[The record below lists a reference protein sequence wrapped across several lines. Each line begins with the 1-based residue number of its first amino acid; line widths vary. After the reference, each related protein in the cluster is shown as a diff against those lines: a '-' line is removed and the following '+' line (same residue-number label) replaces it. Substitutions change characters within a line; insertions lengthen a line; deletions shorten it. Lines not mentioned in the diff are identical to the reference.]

1 MKSNSETLYRYES
14 KLTAYRLHCEAI
26 GIDKS
31 QPLAA
36 LENFLEDHGKNSGL
50 DLMAFILRFQSEV
63 EQLSENEMRIIQ
75 QLSFLAES
83 FRIEE

>member
-14 KLTAYRLHCEAI
+14 QCDQI